1 MRIFHEKAFAKINLT
16 LDVLARRADGYHALV
31 SVMQSVTLGDEIVL
45 QLETGA
51 PWMLTCSRAE
61 IPNDR
66 RNLAWRAAETFF
78 SAYGAEPDGLS
89 IHIEKRIPSEAGLG
103 GGSADAAA
111 VLRVLNRAYHSPY
124 DSMELAAIG
133 AQVGSDVPFCV
144 LGGTAMA
151 EGRGERLR
159 RLPPMPRCKI
169 VIVKPDFSAS
179 TPALFRQLDEYGVRV
194 RPDTPAM
201 ERALMQGDLAEI
213 ARHVRNV
220 FDPMVASIHPEIAE
234 IKRIAAEN
242 GALCAEMTGSG
253 SAVFALFGAD
263 ADAQTAVS
271 ALRSH
276 GFLSFLAEPV

>member
-1 MRIFHEKAFAKINLT
+1 MRIFREKAFAKINLT
-16 LDVLARRADGYHALV
+16 LDVRAKRPDGYHALV
-31 SVMQSVTLGDEIVL
+31 SVMQSVSLCDEIEL
-45 QLETGA
+45 RLETGT

-61 IPNDR
+61 IPSDR
-66 RNLAWRAAETFF
+66 QNLAWRAAEAFF
-78 SAYGAEPDGLS
+78 AACGAEPGGLS

-111 VLRVLNRAYHSPY
+111 VLRALNCAYRSPY
-124 DSMELAAIG
+124 DPMALASIG

-151 EGRGERLR
+151 EGRGELLR

-169 VIVKPDFSAS
+169 VIVKPDFPAS
-179 TPALFRQLDEYGVRV
+179 TPALFRQLDAYGVRV

-201 ERALMQGDLAEI
+201 ERALEQGDLAAI

-220 FDPMVASIHPEIAE
+220 FDPMVASAHPEIAE

-253 SAVFALFGAD
+253 SAVFALFCAD
-263 ADAQTAVS
+263 ADAKTAVS